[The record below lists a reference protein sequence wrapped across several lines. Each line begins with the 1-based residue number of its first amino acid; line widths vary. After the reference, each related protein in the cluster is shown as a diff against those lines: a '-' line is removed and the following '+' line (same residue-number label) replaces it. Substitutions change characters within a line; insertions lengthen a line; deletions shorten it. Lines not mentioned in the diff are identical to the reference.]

1 LNVHEKF
8 IHDIGEI
15 QTHKSKLSQAG
26 NVVGTEIGVN
36 YLFICGSFNDAV
48 SFLGYIASND

>member
-15 QTHKSKLSQAG
+15 QNHESKLSQAG
-26 NVVGTEIGVN
+26 NLVGTEIGLN
-36 YLFICGSFNDAV
+36 YLFVVDLTTLSVAWAI
-48 SFLGYIASND
+48 